1 MLGFQHRACT
11 RRCPDRRVAT
21 LARDERGDTMIEVVT
36 ASLLVGLI
44 AAAIFV
50 GFGTVSSEAGAQRHQ
65 AQANELAQQDE
76 QRLRGLTVTELG
88 TTTGSTS
95 QAGAALYGTVNY
107 PETLDNETFTIASA
121 SQFVSASD
129 GNSSCTSSSTD
140 NADYIETSS
149 TVTWDSGHDDG
160 GRPVVEHSLV
170 TPHVGGG
177 LTFQVTNGAS
187 PSSPVAGVEIQVTGV
202 DTNVP
207 TQALTT
213 DGNGC
218 VVFAGLP
225 GGTYTVSWPGYNS
238 PSGATSTSVVVVNG
252 LTQPQPETLALG
264 NGAIKA
270 SFETTYGGSTHTGQ
284 NADTFI
290 ASSSLATNVFGTPN
304 TYAASITSSQTVFPG
319 SYSVAAGACTSDIPS
334 SPTTAVVNTG
344 VTTSVLVPEPAMLV
358 DVWGNTTTTTDD
370 PASSSVVYNG
380 RWTHDTNDTGNYLNT
395 QSYSSTTNNSVTFT
409 FTGTSVTW
417 LTSLATNH
425 GYANVVLSSGSTTL
439 QSVQEDTYGNTHQYA
454 AYSSA
459 TLPYGTYTLKISV
472 AGSKDSNSSGTSVAI
487 DAFIIGGPVTLLS
500 TQPNLTLTATGC
512 AADDHSSP
520 AAQVPT
526 AAQGALVTPGQPYG
540 TYTVCADNGS
550 VENTA
555 TVANTSFTTGNTA
568 NVYLNTG
575 ATGLASGTCT

>member
-1 MLGFQHRACT
+1 
-11 RRCPDRRVAT
+11 
-21 LARDERGDTMIEVVT
+21 MI
-36 ASLLVGLI
+36 VG
-44 AAAIFV
+44 
-50 GFGTVSSEAGAQRHQ
+50 
-65 AQANELAQQDE
+65 
-76 QRLRGLTVTELG
+76 
-88 TTTGSTS
+88 
-95 QAGAALYGTVNY
+95 
-107 PETLDNETFTIASA
+107 
-121 SQFVSASD
+121 
-129 GNSSCTSSSTD
+129 
-140 NADYIETSS
+140 
-149 TVTWDSGHDDG
+149 
-160 GRPVVEHSLV
+160 
-170 TPHVGGG
+170 
-177 LTFQVTNGAS
+177 
-187 PSSPVAGVEIQVTGV
+187 
-202 DTNVP
+202 
-207 TQALTT
+207 
-213 DGNGC
+213 
-218 VVFAGLP
+218 VF
-225 GGTYTVSWPGYNS
+225 
-238 PSGATSTSVVVVNG
+238 
-252 LTQPQPETLALG
+252 
-264 NGAIKA
+264 
-270 SFETTYGGSTHTGQ
+270 
-284 NADTFI
+284 
-290 ASSSLATNVFGTPN
+290 
-304 TYAASITSSQTVFPG
+304 
-319 SYSVAAGACTSDIPS
+319 
-334 SPTTAVVNTG
+334 
-344 VTTSVLVPEPAMLV
+344 
-358 DVWGNTTTTTDD
+358 GNTTTTTDD

-487 DAFIIGGPVTLLS
+487 DAFIIGGPVTLL
-500 TQPNLTLTATGC
+500 TTKPNVTVTDTGC